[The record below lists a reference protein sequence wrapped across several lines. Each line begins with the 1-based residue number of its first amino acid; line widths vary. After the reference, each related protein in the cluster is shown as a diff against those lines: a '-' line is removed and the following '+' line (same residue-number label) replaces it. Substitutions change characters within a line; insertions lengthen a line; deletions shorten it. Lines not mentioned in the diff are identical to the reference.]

1 MSLREQLDQEK
12 LRAEISRLSAETQ
25 KCFSE
30 IRKLERERALYP
42 LVVGSGI
49 VLAIVGVLRAFA

>member
-1 MSLREQLDQEK
+1 MSIREELELEK
-12 LRAEISRLSAETQ
+12 LRAEISKISAETQ

-42 LVVGSGI
+42 LVVGSGFI
-49 VLAIVGVLRAFA
+49 LGLVGLLKVLP